1 MQQQKM
7 QSKCIYLSL
16 GDKEEKTRNTVMA
29 CVSDCIRKLYMWLK
43 QEDIQCTLEWNQGG
57 HFKEPNLRTAR
68 AFAWVMEN
76 SETIKDIK

>member
-1 MQQQKM
+1 
-7 QSKCIYLSL
+7 
-16 GDKEEKTRNTVMA
+16 MA
-29 CVSDCIRKLYMWLK
+29 CVSDCIRQLYLWLK
-43 QEDIQCTLEWNQGG
+43 QEGIQCTLEWNQGG